1 MVRGDVADSFH
12 VVGGEPLV
20 RVVIVKVRDPL
31 VWLAAEF
38 SEVMSRRRAGCQRQI
53 DGHAC
58 LIKALGHRHRN
69 VVDACDVSQ
78 CLERGRLT
86 V

>member
-12 VVGGEPLV
+12 MVGGEPLV
-20 RVVIVKVRDPL
+20 RVVIVKIRDPL
-31 VWLAAEF
+31 VWLAAKF
-38 SEVMSRRRAGCQRQI
+38 SEVMSRCRAGCQRQI

-58 LIKALGHRHRN
+58 LIKALGHHHRN
-69 VVDACDVSQ
+69 VVDAGDVSQ
-78 CLERGRLT
+78 CLEWGRFT

>member
-38 SEVMSRRRAGCQRQI
+38 SEVMSR
-53 DGHAC
+53 
-58 LIKALGHRHRN
+58 N